1 MRLDL
6 LLHDG
11 VHFIPRLVS
20 ERLPERPPKAI
31 QILMKLI
38 ASHDFYPCISS
49 SSPGLSGRFDEPF
62 FHVESVAF
70 ADDMHDT

>member
-11 VHFIPRLVS
+11 IHFIPRLVS
-20 ERLPERPPKAI
+20 KCLPERSPKAM
-31 QILMKLI
+31 QILVKFI

-49 SSPGLSGRFDEPF
+49 SSPGLSGRLDEPF
-62 FHVESVAF
+62 FHVESVAL
-70 ADDMHDT
+70 ADDTHDM